1 MFRRVLHYP
10 GGPCRR
16 SRRWRCRGRS
26 CAILLLKSRSQVV
39 STVFESHEAL
49 NILVEEDSAL
59 GQHISIASEE
69 PLTTALIQE
78 QRITLDGFLKGLC
91 HQFYFCLK

>member
-26 CAILLLKSRSQVV
+26 CATLLLI
-39 STVFESHEAL
+39 ESHEAL

-59 GQHISIASEE
+59 GQHISIAREE
-69 PLTTALIQE
+69 PLTKALIEE
-78 QRITLDGFLKGLC
+78 QRITLDGFIKGLC